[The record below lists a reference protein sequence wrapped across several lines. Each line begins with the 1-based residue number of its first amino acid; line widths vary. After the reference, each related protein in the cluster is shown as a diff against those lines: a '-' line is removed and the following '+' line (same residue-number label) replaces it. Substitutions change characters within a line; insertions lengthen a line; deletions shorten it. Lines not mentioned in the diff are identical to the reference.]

1 MGSDLL
7 RVTGLNSGIDTESVI
22 SAYTSKYQK
31 QIKNAKKQIQLN
43 TYTQDAWKSLNS
55 KIYSFYSSTLSSNR
69 LSSAYSK
76 KKVTTSNSALTVL
89 AGDNSVN
96 GVMSAKIQSTA
107 KAAYLTGGKV
117 NDVKSSKDNLN
128 DVLGI
133 DAGKQITIETKGKD
147 GSMVNQ
153 TIQIGGTSSD
163 DSVKVVNTMDELSN
177 ALKAQGVNANFDA
190 ANQRM
195 FIGAKETGLDSDF
208 NLGGD
213 TETLAKLG
221 LATAQQI
228 TSAGLD
234 AVYGNNAATK
244 LDASNATLILNG
256 AKFESSTNTMTING
270 ATYSINAMPANPNE
284 DISITTT
291 IDFEGVY
298 DVVKDML
305 KQYNELVNEMSKLYN
320 ADSAKGY
327 DPLTAEQKESMTED
341 EITEWENKIKGSILR
356 KDETLYDVLNTL
368 TNTMSEG
375 VEINGKK
382 MYLSDFG
389 ISTQGYFAAEEN
401 ERYALHIDGDKD
413 DSVSSGNEDKLKAAI
428 ASDPDSVASFFAQLS
443 QNLYTNLYSKM
454 GSTKYSSIYKV
465 YNDKELETEKTD
477 WEKKLSELE
486 TAMSDAEDRY
496 YKKFSAMETA
506 LAKINAKQSSL
517 SGLFG

>member
-31 QIKNAKKQIQLN
+31 QIKNAKKQIELN
-43 TYTQDAWKSLNS
+43 TYTQDAWKSLNT
-55 KIYSFYSSTLSSNR
+55 KIYGFYSNTLSSNR

-89 AGDNSVN
+89 AGSNSVN
-96 GVMSAKIQSTA
+96 GVMSAKIESTA
-107 KAAYLTGGKV
+107 KAAYLTGGKI
-117 NDVKSSKDNLN
+117 DVKSGKDNLN

-133 DAGKQITIETKGKD
+133 DEGKQITIETKGSD
-147 GSMVNQ
+147 GSAVSK
-153 TIQIGGTSSD
+153 TIQIGGTST
-163 DSVKVVNTMDELSN
+163 DSNVTVVKNMNELAN
-177 ALKAQGVNANFDA
+177 ALKSQGVNANFDET
-190 ANQRM
+190 NQRM
-195 FIGAKETGLDSDF
+195 FVGAKETGKDNDF
-208 NLGGD
+208 SLGGD

-221 LATAQQI
+221 LATAEQI

-234 AVYGNNAATK
+234 AAYADKAATK

-270 ATYSINAMPANPNE
+270 ATYTINGMPADPNE
-284 DISITTT
+284 DISVTTS
-291 IDFEGVY
+291 IDYDGVY

-320 ADSAKGY
+320 AESAKGY
-327 DPLTAEQKESMTED
+327 DPLTTEQKESMTET
-341 EITEWENKIKGSILR
+341 EITDWENKIKDSILR

-368 TNTMSEG
+368 TNTMGEG
-375 VEINGKK
+375 ISVNGKK

-413 DSVSSGNEDKLKAAI
+413 DSVSAGNEDKLKAAI
-428 ASDPDSVASFFAQLS
+428 ASDPESVATFFAQLS

-454 GSTKYSSIYKV
+454 GSTNYSSIYKV
-465 YNDKELETEKTD
+465 YNDKELESEKSD

-486 TAMSDAEDRY
+486 TALSDAEDRY

-506 LAKINAKQSSL
+506 LAKINSKQSAL